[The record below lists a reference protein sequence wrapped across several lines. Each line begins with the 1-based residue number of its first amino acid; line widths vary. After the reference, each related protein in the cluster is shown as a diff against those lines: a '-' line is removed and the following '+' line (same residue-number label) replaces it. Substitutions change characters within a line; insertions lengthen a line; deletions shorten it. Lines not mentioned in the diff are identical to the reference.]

1 MTTMTTATD
10 KAAGVSGGGV
20 AARLTAGFG
29 DAAAASPA
37 WLAELRRKGA
47 ERFAAL
53 GVPTTKHE
61 DWKYTS
67 LRELEKWEV
76 GPASELSSP
85 VSAGQVDGLRMG
97 VDAAARIVLVDG
109 VYQPELSDV
118 GELPA
123 GVTVCTLA
131 EAVER
136 DEPGV
141 REELGKQLDFTG
153 DAFGA
158 LNTAMMADGVFVRAA
173 KGVKLEKPVLLMRVA
188 SPTERPVASH
198 PRSLVIAEEG
208 SELTMVDDG
217 ISLVEN
223 AYLTNSAAEIV
234 VGDNARVEHYYVERE
249 SRSSVCVS
257 TRCVR
262 VGRDGR
268 FVSHAGLIGGRVCRN
283 NIRPTLTGENG
294 DVILNGFFLP
304 GLDQVLDSAMF
315 VRHEAPHCTSRQ
327 FYKGIGLDNGRG
339 VFTGRIY
346 VVREAQKTDAI
357 QSNDN
362 LLLSGE
368 ADVKARPQLEIYAD
382 DVRCTHGSTIGQ
394 LDEEALFYL
403 RARGVPEEAARAT
416 LVSAFARE
424 NLERMEL
431 EPVRDW
437 CARVALGRLPG
448 HDLIDLDL

>member
-1 MTTMTTATD
+1 MTTATD

-141 REELGKQLDFTG
+141 REELGKQLDFKIG
-153 DAFGA
+153 
-158 LNTAMMADGVFVRAA
+158 RAH
-173 KGVKLEKPVLLMRVA
+173 V
-188 SPTERPVASH
+188 
-198 PRSLVIAEEG
+198 
-208 SELTMVDDG
+208 
-217 ISLVEN
+217 
-223 AYLTNSAAEIV
+223 
-234 VGDNARVEHYYVERE
+234 
-249 SRSSVCVS
+249 
-257 TRCVR
+257 
-262 VGRDGR
+262 
-268 FVSHAGLIGGRVCRN
+268 
-283 NIRPTLTGENG
+283 
-294 DVILNGFFLP
+294 
-304 GLDQVLDSAMF
+304 
-315 VRHEAPHCTSRQ
+315 
-327 FYKGIGLDNGRG
+327 
-339 VFTGRIY
+339 
-346 VVREAQKTDAI
+346 
-357 QSNDN
+357 
-362 LLLSGE
+362 
-368 ADVKARPQLEIYAD
+368 
-382 DVRCTHGSTIGQ
+382 
-394 LDEEALFYL
+394 
-403 RARGVPEEAARAT
+403 
-416 LVSAFARE
+416 
-424 NLERMEL
+424 
-431 EPVRDW
+431 
-437 CARVALGRLPG
+437 
-448 HDLIDLDL
+448 